1 MFCLYKESKVV
12 QLTEAESKMVVVRV
26 WKHQG
31 MGIGYRGSV
40 LQNEK
45 VLEHCECTQ
54 NYWTVPVK

>member
-40 LQNEK
+40 LQNGK
-45 VLEHCECTQ
+45 VLEHCECT
-54 NYWTVPVK
+54 